1 MLMPTLGG
9 PLIFLLPG
17 LFLIA
22 VIPAFI
28 VAVDSFTDRHLTRE
42 QRLIGLALS
51 AAVIPAA
58 IVAALVATNLGY
70 FSSPM
75 TVLGGLLTLAAIAA
89 WVLVLLVIR
98 PKAWRITKKSEWK
111 P

>member
-1 MLMPTLGG
+1 MPPLGG

-22 VIPAFI
+22 VVPAFI
-28 VAVDSFTDRHLTRE
+28 VAVDSVTDRHLNRE

-58 IVAALVATNLGY
+58 MVAVLVAANLGY
-70 FSSPM
+70 FGGPM
-75 TVLGGLLTLAAIAA
+75 LLRDGLPTLGATVA
-89 WVLVLLVIR
+89 WVLVLLAVR
-98 PKAWRITKKSEWK
+98 AKAWLITKKTNEWK

>member
-1 MLMPTLGG
+1 
-9 PLIFLLPG
+9 
-17 LFLIA
+17 
-22 VIPAFI
+22 
-28 VAVDSFTDRHLTRE
+28 
-42 QRLIGLALS
+42 
-51 AAVIPAA
+51 
-58 IVAALVATNLGY
+58 
-70 FSSPM
+70 M